1 MHRQL
6 KKNGRRVQKKAHK
19 ANYTWKFIY
28 ILCIIITI
36 KNNRIKR
43 KREERGKNR
52 EKRKGDETGE
62 ERESAVL
69 GLALIQPAVCPES

>member
-1 MHRQL
+1 MHRQF

-28 ILCIIITI
+28 ILCIIIII

-43 KREERGKNR
+43 KREERGK
-52 EKRKGDETGE
+52 K
-62 ERESAVL
+62 
-69 GLALIQPAVCPES
+69 